1 MLNRCTCLLAPW
13 LLVITFS
20 LPAAADTDAAG
31 EFVSLFDGQT
41 LAGWEGDPRFWR
53 VEEGSIVAE
62 TTETNRPRGNT
73 FLIWTGGEL
82 EDFELKLRY
91 RIDSPWANSGIQ
103 IRSEHLGDFV
113 VRGYQLDIATD
124 DWITGIFYEE
134 RGRGPLARRGQRL
147 VIAADGTRQ
156 VERFADEDALAEH
169 YDQSEWTEYHVVARG
184 SHFVTRING
193 HKMHEVVDDGPEARQ
208 RGILAVQL
216 HAGGLMTMRVKDIQL
231 KTLATP

>member
-1 MLNRCTCLLAPW
+1 MMRTWKFLFVPW
-13 LLVITFS
+13 LLAVTLA
-20 LPAAADTDAAG
+20 LPVAAGADAAG

-41 LAGWEGDPRFWR
+41 LDGWKGDARFWS
-53 VEEGSIVAE
+53 VEDGAIVAH
-62 TTETNRPRGNT
+62 TTETNRPSGNT
-73 FLIWTGGEL
+73 FLIWTGGEV

-134 RGRGPLARRGQRL
+134 RGRGVLARRGQRL

-156 VERFADEDALAEH
+156 SERFADEDALAEH
-169 YDQSEWTEYHVVARG
+169 YDESEWTEYHVMAQG
-184 SHFVTRING
+184 SRFVTRING
-193 HKMHEVVDDGPEARQ
+193 HKMHEVVDEGPEARR
-208 RGILAVQL
+208 RGILGLQL
-216 HAGGLMTMRVKDIQL
+216 HAGGLMTLRVKDIQL
-231 KTLATP
+231 KQR